1 VTPTKKQNT
10 MYRTKSI
17 NSDLIA
23 GIFTDLEEIFNY
35 GIDKSRHAA
44 YTEIIR
50 AEKEE
55 EGYSIQ
61 FALPGYDK
69 EDLKISQDKRDLIVS
84 AKFEKEEGWKKS
96 FSKRIQL
103 PDNADFSSSTASL
116 EKGVLKIQ
124 IPFKADQ
131 KPFEIKIG

>member
-1 VTPTKKQNT
+1 
-10 MYRTKSI
+10 MYRNNNLFAVS
-17 NSDLIA
+17 NSLFA
-23 GIFTDLEEIFNY
+23 DLEELFSY
-35 GIDKSRHAA
+35 GIDKSKYSS

-50 AEKEE
+50 AEKVED
-55 EGYSIQ
+55 GYDIH

-69 EDLKISQDKRDLIVS
+69 EDLKIAQDKRDLVVS
-84 AKFEKEEGWKKS
+84 AKFEKEEGWKRS

-103 PDNADFSSSTASL
+103 PDNADFSSSTAAL
-116 EKGVLKIQ
+116 EKGILSIH